1 MKVYKFRGPEQMD
14 FVFDILFN
22 KRLYCAEWHTL
33 NDPVEGVFVYSHSG
47 DNQESASN
55 FMKKVEQAKKPL
67 RVCSLSKTFDDHLLW
82 AHYAS
87 GFSGVAIEFE
97 IDATEDEVVDITY
110 RGVFAGVNESNSAD
124 PSSVAR
130 AVLSSKYDAWSY
142 EKEIRILTTG
152 SFYKLKKPIKKVIA
166 GHRMSQPL
174 FDALRIVCEKL
185 DIEVARTGIGDE
197 GIDADYVSPYG
208 ASH

>member
-1 MKVYKFRGPEQMD
+1 MD
-14 FVFDILFN
+14 FVFDIIFN

-47 DNQESASN
+47 SDQEAAAI
-55 FMKKVEQAKKPL
+55 FMKEIEQSKKPL
-67 RVCSLSKTFDDHLLW
+67 RVCSLSKTFDNHLLW

-97 IDATEDEVVDITY
+97 IDETEDEVIDINY
-110 RGVFAGVNESNSAD
+110 RGVFAAVNESNSAD
-124 PSSVAR
+124 PSSVAK

-142 EKEIRILTTG
+142 EQEIRILTTEY
-152 SFYKLKKPIKKVIA
+152 FYKLKNPISRIIA
-166 GHRMSQPL
+166 GHRMAQPL

-208 ASH
+208 V

>member
-1 MKVYKFRGPEQMD
+1 MD

-47 DNQESASN
+47 SDQEAAAI
-55 FMKKVEQAKKPL
+55 FMKEIEQSKKPL

-110 RGVFAGVNESNSAD
+110 RGVFAAVNESNSAD
-124 PSSVAR
+124 PSSVAK
-130 AVLSSKYDAWSY
+130 AVLSSKYNAWSY
-142 EKEIRILTTG
+142 EQEVRILTTDC
-152 SFYKLKKPIKKVIA
+152 FYKLKNPIRKVIA
-166 GHRMSQPL
+166 GHRMAQPL
-174 FDALRIVCEKL
+174 YDALRIICEKL

-197 GIDADYVSPYG
+197 GIDADYVPPYE
-208 ASH
+208 ASR

>member
-1 MKVYKFRGPEQMD
+1 MD

-33 NDPVEGVFVYSHSG
+33 NDPVEGVFVYSHRG
-47 DNQESASN
+47 GNQKSAAK
-55 FMKKVEQAKKPL
+55 FMKEVEKAKKPL

-97 IDATEDEVVDITY
+97 IDTEEQEIVDIGY
-110 RGVFAGVNESNSAD
+110 RGVFAGVNESIDAE

-130 AVLSSKYDAWSY
+130 EVLSSKYEAWSY
-142 EKEIRILTTG
+142 EQEVRILTTE
-152 SFYKLKKPIKKVIA
+152 SFYNLKNPIKRVIA
-166 GHRMSQPL
+166 GHRMAKPL
-174 FDALRIVCEKL
+174 FEALRIVCEKL

-197 GIDADYVSPYG
+197 GIDADHVPLYG
-208 ASH
+208 ESW

>member
-1 MKVYKFRGPEQMD
+1 MD
-14 FVFDILFN
+14 FVFDIIFN

-47 DNQESASN
+47 SDQEAAAI
-55 FMKKVEQAKKPL
+55 FMKEIEQSKKPL
-67 RVCSLSKTFDDHLLW
+67 RVCSLSKTFDNHLLW

-97 IDATEDEVVDITY
+97 IDETEDEVMDINY
-110 RGVFAGVNESNSAD
+110 RGVFAAVNESNSAD
-124 PSSVAR
+124 PSSVAK

-142 EKEIRILTTG
+142 EQEIRILTTDY
-152 SFYKLKKPIKKVIA
+152 FYKLKNPISRIIA
-166 GHRMSQPL
+166 GHRMAQPL

-208 ASH
+208 V

>member
-1 MKVYKFRGPEQMD
+1 MD
-14 FVFDILFN
+14 FVFDIIFN

-47 DNQESASN
+47 SDQEAAAI
-55 FMKKVEQAKKPL
+55 FMKEIEQSKKPL
-67 RVCSLSKTFDDHLLW
+67 RVCSLSKTFDNHLLW

-97 IDATEDEVVDITY
+97 IDETEDEVIDINY
-110 RGVFAGVNESNSAD
+110 RGVFAAVNESNSAD
-124 PSSVAR
+124 PSSVAK

-142 EKEIRILTTG
+142 EQEIRILTTDY
-152 SFYKLKKPIKKVIA
+152 FYKLKNPISRIIA
-166 GHRMSQPL
+166 GHRMAQPL

-208 ASH
+208 V